1 MKKALIY
8 GILASFFFAFTFI
21 LNRSMNLAGG
31 YWMWAASLRYL
42 FTFPILRIMLAGSP
56 SPARVWSAV
65 KEAPVSWLVWST
77 VGFGLFYAP
86 LTLDP
91 CWGILAGRSD
101 LAADHSGRRAFNAAI
116 WKKNTNTE
124 SGMVCSR
131 SGRRIYDAGASSE
144 ADGGEDCALYA
155 GANTGGGIFLS
166 PGEP

>member
-1 MKKALIY
+1 MAGMEYGGIRAVLRASYLWIRVG
-8 GILASFFFAFTFI
+8 GILAA
-21 LNRSMNLAGG
+21 
-31 YWMWAASLRYL
+31 
-42 FTFPILRIMLAGSP
+42 
-56 SPARVWSAV
+56 
-65 KEAPVSWLVWST
+65 
-77 VGFGLFYAP
+77 
-86 LTLDP
+86 
-91 CWGILAGRSD
+91 RSD

>member
-1 MKKALIY
+1 MGGQPQVSVYISHIAY
-8 GILASFFFAFTFI
+8 HAGWEP
-21 LNRSMNLAGG
+21 LAGQG
-31 YWMWAASLRYL
+31 VERCKGGACLMAGMEYGGIRAVLRASYL
-42 FTFPILRIMLAGSP
+42 WI
-56 SPARVWSAV
+56 RV
-65 KEAPVSWLVWST
+65 
-77 VGFGLFYAP
+77 G
-86 LTLDP
+86 
-91 CWGILAGRSD
+91 GILAGRSD